1 MKKLLKNL
9 LAAFLFV
16 GILASCETT
25 DPLIEEAQI
34 NIFTQNFDSAQA
46 TLDRSIAQ
54 NPTKGLPHYYKALA
68 YAEEARTIQPPSDRK
83 ETYRNF
89 RSSIKT
95 SEELFAAQTED
106 VPTEA
111 EETQDLIYN
120 TWGFEHNM
128 AIEYVNNDSLSAT
141 VSNPYDY
148 SAYHLENAVIINPDS
163 VLSWNI
169 LAQIYGLNEEYEPA
183 IDALKK
189 AMSLDDN
196 PDSDDYRNLSVYY
209 RQTNQPE
216 KAVSTLEAGI
226 EAYPDSVVLVQNL
239 ADAYMQTGQR
249 DESIAII
256 EDLIE
261 TDPNNAQY
269 RLALGTQ
276 LLQITSEMS
285 ETISVNY
292 DQIYVLNTESNDL
305 SAEQIKSKTDSLT
318 RINENI
324 TEELDELTLQAEEQL
339 LRASELRP
347 EDAAV
352 YNFLGINFQN
362 KAAALFEKRNFT
374 TNDELSMQYDEQ
386 AKAELNK
393 ALEYYKTATELDPDN
408 TNYWET
414 LSRVYLQLDM
424 QEEAEEAMQKAGM

>member
-1 MKKLLKNL
+1 MKKLLTNL

-46 TLDRSIAQ
+46 VLDRSIAQ
-54 NPTKGLPHYYKALA
+54 NPTKGLPHYYKAFA
-68 YAEEARTIQPPSDRK
+68 YAEEARTIQPVSDRK

-89 RSSIKT
+89 RSSIET
-95 SEELFAAQTED
+95 AEELFAAQTED

-128 AIEYVNNDSLSAT
+128 AIEFVNNDSLRAT
-141 VSNPYDY
+141 VSNPLDI
-148 SAYHLENAVIINPDS
+148 SVDHLENAVIINPDS

-169 LAQIYGLNEEYEPA
+169 LAQVHGLNEDYESG
-183 IDALKK
+183 IEALIT
-189 AMSLDDN
+189 AMSLTDN
-196 PDSDDYRNLSVYY
+196 PSSEDYLRLGVYY
-209 RQTNQPE
+209 RQTDQNE
-216 KAVSTLEAGI
+216 NAVSILEEGSA
-226 EAYPDSVVLVQNL
+226 AYPDSVALIQNL

-249 DESIAII
+249 DQSIEII
-256 EDLIE
+256 EDLIA
-261 TDPNNAQY
+261 TDPDNAQY

-285 ETISVNY
+285 ETISANY
-292 DQIYVLNTESNDL
+292 DQIYVLNTEDNDL
-305 SAEQIKSKTDSLT
+305 TAAEIKSKTDSLT
-318 RINENI
+318 QVNDRITNEM
-324 TEELDELTLQAEEQL
+324 DELTLQAEDQL
-339 LRASELRP
+339 LRAADLRP
-347 EDAAV
+347 DDPAI

-362 KAAALFEKRNFT
+362 KAAAFFEKRNFT
-374 TNDELSMQYDEQ
+374 TDDELSLEYDAQ

-393 ALEYYKTATELDPDN
+393 AMEYYEKAAELDPDN
-408 TNYWET
+408 TNYWEA
-414 LSRVYLQLDM
+414 LSRIYLQLDM